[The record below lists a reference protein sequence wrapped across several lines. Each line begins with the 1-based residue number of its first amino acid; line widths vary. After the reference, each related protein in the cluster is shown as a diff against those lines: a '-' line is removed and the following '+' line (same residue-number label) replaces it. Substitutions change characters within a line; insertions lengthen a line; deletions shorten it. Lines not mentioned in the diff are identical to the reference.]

1 MAGVRNLGDAR
12 VWQEGHQFLNHWI
25 PISILE
31 KQRKKDLP
39 KISGLDRFLNLD
51 QDRIKIS

>member
-12 VWQEGHQFLNHWI
+12 VWQEGHQFLNHCI

-31 KQRKKDLP
+31 KQRKDLP
-39 KISGLDRFLNLD
+39 KISGLDKFLNLD
-51 QDRIKIS
+51 QGRIKIS

>member
-31 KQRKKDLP
+31 KQRKDLP
-39 KISGLDRFLNLD
+39 KISGLDRILNLD